1 MDHYIFDGGGGGW
14 GVGQLPK
21 KKKRIPAQDKATEKN
36 RASEPPKTHMEPIEE
51 KPDPEKIL
59 T

>member
-1 MDHYIFDGGGGGW
+1 MGGGGGW

-36 RASEPPKTHMEPIEE
+36 RASEPPKRHMEPIEE